1 MITYLSR
8 SLEWLDFTDTGLLKS
23 LFLAPPTTP
32 KRGKRLLCRL
42 GAVAPRRHNRLFPL
56 GRGLPLLSAT
66 FEKPWRV
73 TESALIVF
81 SKYHRLAVYNL
92 TSIKVK
98 NLTSHVRRVA

>member
-42 GAVAPRRHNRLFPL
+42 GATAPKRHNSLFLL

-66 FEKPWRV
+66 FEKPCLQTVAFIYQRWRGPPDPRPLI
-73 TESALIVF
+73 SAQLF
-81 SKYHRLAVYNL
+81 A
-92 TSIKVK
+92 
-98 NLTSHVRRVA
+98 